1 MHKVEFEHK
10 FKIGDT
16 VMFTPYRGLWERQ
29 EGTVQFIRCVLKKSG
44 MMIEYV
50 IKHDGI
56 VYDVPESRVWETY
69 EKLNFMERFYKGMI
83 PKEEIISTATE
94 VIEEWYKTGDEET
107 RDVHQYMGLTAKEYE
122 LLRSDETEFL
132 KRILSKKI

>member
-1 MHKVEFEHK
+1 MYKQEFEYK

-50 IKHDGI
+50 IKHDGV

-69 EKLNFMERFYKGMI
+69 EKLNFMERVAKGMI
-83 PKEEIISTATE
+83 PREEIFYTAME
-94 VIEEWYKTGDEET
+94 EIEKWYKTGDEET
-107 RDVHQYMGLTAKEYE
+107 RDVHQYLGLTAKQYE

-132 KRILSKKI
+132 NRILPSKN